1 MRYTTAGESNGTSL
15 VAVVT
20 GVPAGLRLH
29 EDAIN
34 ADIARW
40 AHCHGKRE
48 LPADGIH
55 IITGVNAGRTT
66 GAPVTL
72 FLDNSA
78 YLASPA
84 NAHLNR
90 AGGCTSP
97 RPGTAELAGCLN
109 TDADDCSAI
118 AGRDSL
124 RADVMRVAAAAVA
137 REFLAD
143 FGVDVQSYVTRIGEA
158 AMREEARAL
167 EGFIYAPLDIET
179 SSVRCPSA
187 QATRSMEAAL
197 DRAVEDGDTLGG
209 EFALIATGVMPGLG
223 GYAEPEDNMAMQLTS
238 AVFRARGVTGVQVGC
253 AERASR
259 MRGFD
264 ATDAISLTA
273 AQGFSRETNLAGGVE
288 AGMTTGKPVVL
299 RALVAPSTSFGIS
312 VPTMDMATLQPV
324 LARPRAYEPCLVPA
338 AAVAAEAEVSF
349 ALANAYLRK
358 FGEGAMADIHA
369 AAAAYERRLKMAAR

>member
-20 GVPAGLRLH
+20 DVPAGLRLH

-40 AHCHGKRE
+40 AQCYGKRE
-48 LPADGIH
+48 LPVDGIH
-55 IITGVNAGRTT
+55 ILTGVHAGRTT

-78 YLASPA
+78 YLSAPA

-90 AGGCTSP
+90 AGGCASP
-97 RPGTAELAGCLN
+97 RPGTAELAGALN
-109 TDADDCSAI
+109 TDADDCSVI
-118 AGRDSL
+118 AGRDAL
-124 RADVMRVAAAAVA
+124 RADVMRIAAAAVA

-143 FGVDVQSYVTRIGEA
+143 FGVDVQSYVTRIGHA
-158 AMREEARAL
+158 DMREEARAYESL
-167 EGFIYAPLDIET
+167 IYPPLDIET

-197 DRAVEDGDTLGG
+197 AAAVKDGDTLGG
-209 EFALIATGVMPGLG
+209 EFALIATNVVPGLG
-223 GYAEPEDNMAMQLTS
+223 GYADPQENMAMQLSS
-238 AVFRARGVTGVQVGC
+238 AVFRARGVTGVQLGC
-253 AERASR
+253 ADRASR

-264 ATDAISLTA
+264 ATDALA
-273 AQGFSRETNLAGGVE
+273 FLPGEGFSRETNMAGGVE
-288 AGMTTGKPVVL
+288 AGMTTGKPVVM
-299 RALVAPSTSFGIS
+299 RALVAPSAAFGIP
-312 VPTMDMATLQPV
+312 VPTIDMATLEPV
-324 LARPRAYEPCLVPA
+324 LVQPRAYEPCLVPS

-349 ALANAYLRK
+349 VLANAYLRK

-369 AAAAYERRLKMAAR
+369 SFAAYERRLKLAAR